1 MSVLQMITSLAGF
14 VFPVPRSA
22 DMKAVFVVL
31 YLCLSLAVLL
41 VDAKDPSKTDA
52 KNQEKETQ
60 LSDRLAQDRGLVI
73 TDPKAKDIVRE
84 HGRYCGDKVRERQ
97 LSGAVLGYITPWN
110 SHGYDVAKVFGPK
123 FTAVSP
129 VWLQIRR
136 RGPESFHVTGLHDV
150 DQGWIKA
157 VRKSSKNIQ
166 IVPRLLFDGWTL
178 QDFESVFESEDEI
191 EELGKEVVE
200 GAKADRF
207 DGFVLEVW
215 SQLGGQKRT
224 ELVHLVTHLCEALRS
239 ARLACILV
247 IPPAIAPGTN
257 QPGMFG
263 KSEFDQLAHIV
274 DGFSL
279 MTYDFS
285 SPGRPGPSSPVPWV
299 RSCVQLLDPQS
310 QWRSKILLGL
320 NFYGMDFSA
329 AGGGMEPVLGRRYVE
344 ILKDHKPRLHWDE
357 QASEHYFE
365 YKKSSG
371 GKHVVFYPS
380 LKSVQVRLE
389 LAVELGTGVS
399 VWELGQGLDYFYD
412 LF

>member
-1 MSVLQMITSLAGF
+1 
-14 VFPVPRSA
+14 
-22 DMKAVFVVL
+22 MKAVFVVL
-31 YLCLSLAVLL
+31 YLSLSLAVLL
-41 VDAKDPSKTDA
+41 VDATLSKTDAKKATA

-157 VRKSSKNIQ
+157 VRKSSKHIQ

-215 SQLGGQKRT
+215 SQLGGQKRK

-239 ARLACILV
+239 ARLVCILV
-247 IPPAIAPGTN
+247 IPPAIAPGELVHLVTHLCEALRSARLVCILVIPPAIAPGSN

-329 AGGGMEPVLGRRYVE
+329 AGGGMEPVLGRRYSM
-344 ILKDHKPRLHWDE
+344 HR
-357 QASEHYFE
+357 
-365 YKKSSG
+365 SG
-371 GKHVVFYPS
+371 GTPCPFKQAECIPGTWPQRQRDSHPKVFCQSS
-380 LKSVQVRLE
+380 LYLLYVLE
-389 LAVELGTGVS
+389 IYE
-399 VWELGQGLDYFYD
+399 D
-412 LF
+412 